1 MTRDEDLV
9 APMIRI
15 QPGHVFQVGNI
26 IAKCCC
32 RCGVSRELERFE
44 SRPTRPGGVDDIC
57 LSCRKRERKQK
68 SRR

>member
-9 APMIRI
+9 APMTRI
-15 QPGHVFQVGNI
+15 QPGHVFQVGGI

-32 RCGVSRELERFE
+32 RCGVSRELERCE

-57 LSCRKRERKQK
+57 LSYRKRERKQK

>member
-32 RCGVSRELERFE
+32 RCGVSRDLERFE
-44 SRPTRPGGVDDIC
+44 SRPGGVDDIC